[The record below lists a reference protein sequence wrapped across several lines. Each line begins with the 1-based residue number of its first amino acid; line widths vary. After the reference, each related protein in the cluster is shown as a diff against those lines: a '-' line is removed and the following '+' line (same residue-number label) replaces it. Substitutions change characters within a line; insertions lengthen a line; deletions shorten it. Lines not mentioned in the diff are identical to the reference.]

1 MLISGLS
8 SKTGAPVNRSVCVLG
23 GQVRWIGSVSYF
35 AYSSLTF
42 SGGNGEPWIF
52 SISVPSVNSFSLP
65 EGARNTSSFA
75 VDPIG
80 LADV

>member
-1 MLISGLS
+1 MLMWGLS

-23 GQVRWIGSVSYF
+23 GQARWIGSVSYF

-52 SISVPSVNSFSLP
+52 SISVPSVNSFSLR
-65 EGARNTSSFA
+65 EGARNTSSVA
-75 VDPIG
+75 VESIV

>member
-75 VDPIG
+75 VESIG

>member
-1 MLISGLS
+1 
-8 SKTGAPVNRSVCVLG
+8 
-23 GQVRWIGSVSYF
+23 VSYF

-42 SGGNGEPWIF
+42 SGGNGAPWIF

-65 EGARNTSSFA
+65 EGARNTSSVA
-75 VDPIG
+75 VESIV